1 MYDKFES
8 TMTTARMIDWEQR
21 FCPADWCM
29 VETLY
34 TRRNEHNLELWHVTD
49 GEGNWLVAATG
60 PVCPL
65 CGGDLRHLRGN
76 LAASQRRRI
85 TRPHH

>member
-1 MYDKFES
+1 
-8 TMTTARMIDWEQR
+8 MTDWEQR
-21 FCPADWCM
+21 FCPADWCA

-60 PVCPL
+60 PLCPL
-65 CGGDLRHLRGN
+65 CGGDLLTPSNRMEGVDDVFTELPG
-76 LAASQRRRI
+76 
-85 TRPHH
+85 